1 MKKRNNIIAEIQR
14 RHKTS
19 RLIRKLETK
28 PPQNNPNSGPSTME
42 SIPLVA
48 NMREETIGNN
58 ISTKICDESKK

>member
-14 RHKTS
+14 IHKTS

-28 PPQNNPNSGPSTME
+28 PLQNDPNSGPSTME
-42 SIPLVA
+42 SIPLVTDT
-48 NMREETIGNN
+48 REETNGNN